1 MLQKNAVICQRGK
14 KTFQIRSSNTPENE
28 AQTNNNLVLNFTA
41 QCWIEIYFD
50 EKLIKKQLFLK
61 GESIQV
67 KVEKPF
73 KVDEE
78 IRQKNKLFGR
88 VLINEDY
95 PFGII
100 KFKDSDI
107 QINNEFDCGNAKIKI
122 ILPSW
127 LNIKN

>member
-1 MLQKNAVICQRGK
+1 MLQDKIFG
-14 KTFQIRSSNTPENE
+14 
-28 AQTNNNLVLNFTA
+28 
-41 QCWIEIYFD
+41 IECNFD
-50 EKLIKKQLFLK
+50 ELNAIDFKKGCYVGQENTARIKLKNKQSKKLFPIKILN
-61 GESIQV
+61 GAI
-67 KVEKPF
+67 

-107 QINNEFDCGNAKIKI
+107 QISNEFDCGNAKIKI

-127 LNIKN
+127 LDIKN